1 MPDLTICRHSADFW
15 TSKTTLKTEW
25 RLTTFDLS
33 KSSTFLCTEASWKFK
48 KNCLFW
54 AKFKKKMLWRQIWR
68 LFIFP
73 WRYFEKYIW
82 HHCYQWRKWC
92 HWLAL
97 ICLVPFWPEPL
108 PRWVYALQYVGI
120 KYYKEGKWEEQ
131 RWAPALRP
139 KSESLNARS
148 LERVNPVWL
157 DFDQE
162 KWRIPM
168 DA

>member
-1 MPDLTICRHSADFW
+1 MHIYLYTKFLLAKLSYFFLPYAIFPRSRSSAGMFPNYLENLSCFAHGNHNYYRTTTPNSDLQHPCLHPVMPDLTICRHSADFW

-54 AKFKKKMLWRQIWR
+54 AKFKKKILWRQIWR

-82 HHCYQWRKWC
+82 HQS
-92 HWLAL
+92 
-97 ICLVPFWPEPL
+97 
-108 PRWVYALQYVGI
+108 
-120 KYYKEGKWEEQ
+120 
-131 RWAPALRP
+131 PAIR
-139 KSESLNARS
+139 
-148 LERVNPVWL
+148 
-157 DFDQE
+157 
-162 KWRIPM
+162 
-168 DA
+168 